1 MSNITYFVAGC
12 LVGSLC
18 TFFGMCIA
26 LINCDYDEDEEDEIK
41 K

>member
-1 MSNITYFVAGC
+1 MSDITYFVAGC

-26 LINCDYDEDEEDEIK
+26 LINCDYEDDEDETK